1 MKNSTIRFIILVATF
16 LLGGLIISQV
26 LWVRRAYVLQE
37 TQINYD
43 ITQSLRK
50 VATDIL
56 IYYGDSSFLLD
67 PVTQIN
73 DQTFIVKTNLSP
85 DADYVEAALTREFK
99 TREINLDFEYNLY
112 DCFNDSIIYT
122 KAVQISHDQTTV
134 KEKPS
139 VQVIWKSNDGH
150 YFSIFFPNKNKM
162 VFERLNFWIFSSF
175 LLLVVVIFFALT
187 INIILK
193 QKRLSEIKN
202 DFINNMTH
210 ELKTPIST
218 IALASQVLQQA
229 DIITKPDRLKN
240 YANIIQK
247 ENQRLQIQVEKVLQ
261 IASLEKDKLD
271 LKKTNVNIHSLLQE
285 VAKTFE
291 MPLGELQGKLE
302 FNFKASSAEVLAD
315 EFHLS
320 NVFMN
325 LIDNGIKYCQR
336 QPHIVLSTEMVQKSI
351 RITVK
356 DNGIGIPTEELKNI
370 FEKFY
375 RVPTGNV
382 HNVKGFGL
390 GLHYVKQII
399 EQFGGKISVE
409 SEKEKGSSFIITLP
423 IKYA

>member
-1 MKNSTIRFIILVATF
+1 
-16 LLGGLIISQV
+16 
-26 LWVRRAYVLQE
+26 
-37 TQINYD
+37 
-43 ITQSLRK
+43 
-50 VATDIL
+50 
-56 IYYGDSSFLLD
+56 
-67 PVTQIN
+67 
-73 DQTFIVKTNLSP
+73 
-85 DADYVEAALTREFK
+85 
-99 TREINLDFEYNLY
+99 
-112 DCFNDSIIYT
+112 
-122 KAVQISHDQTTV
+122 
-134 KEKPS
+134 
-139 VQVIWKSNDGH
+139 
-150 YFSIFFPNKNKM
+150 M